1 MSRAARKPDRKSDI
15 DYHKDFKVWTRDSQI
30 RPCFG
35 TSEKNVKIRTRSDL
49 STETKLRV
57 LALLNVL
64 RDAGISLDV
73 GAMTYNANCQRSQVF
88 HIKYVIPPE
97 VYVNE
102 FCLKYQLNLP
112 QPISQLQQTLK
123 DRFRK
128 DYYGDYLR
136 VVQEHKD
143 LGTAVMIPGSAD
155 KLVRAPDHE
164 LLITGPVVLFNRAPF
179 ACADLSDEV
188 IDEFEAAVVNK
199 FGGAS
204 RDVWYSV
211 CFYAT
216 NNAPLSNNAEMC
228 IGAKIDETK
237 FIQIIQP
244 SKKTQEE
251 FLRKHEY
258 KEPKRQYRKL

>member
-1 MSRAARKPDRKSDI
+1 MSKAAREPDHKSDI
-15 DYHKDFKVWTRDSQI
+15 DYHKDFKVWIRDSQI

-35 TSEKNVKIRTRSDL
+35 TSEKDANRQVRSDL
-49 STETKLRV
+49 RSTGTKLRV
-57 LALLNVL
+57 LAILNVL

-73 GAMTYNANCQRSQVF
+73 GAMTYNASRQRIQVF
-88 HIKYVIPPE
+88 HIKYAIPPDQ
-97 VYVNE
+97 YINK
-102 FCLKYQLNLP
+102 FCLKYQLDLSQP
-112 QPISQLQQTLK
+112 QKTLEEELEK
-123 DRFRK
+123 RFRK

-136 VVQEHKD
+136 MVQRHKD

-164 LLITGPVVLFNRAPF
+164 LLITGPVVLFNRPPL

-216 NNAPLSNNAEMC
+216 NNAPLSDNAQMC
-228 IGAKIDETK
+228 IGTKIDETK
-237 FIQIIQP
+237 FIQIMQP
-244 SKKTQEE
+244 SKKIQEE
-251 FLRKHEY
+251 FLRKYLH
-258 KEPKRQYRKL
+258 KSPTRKYH